1 MNDYCYNINGHIE
14 RNRNGKFT
22 GAISIYGIDL
32 SPIEATF
39 FKDDDGDT
47 YLWLKRSPVMEYDFE
62 TMSYKK
68 RPRRPSFEAYMKKQ
82 MEDDVV
88 AFKGQFMFM
97 RFKFSIV
104 GVWDTVIGKDKSRM
118 NLFVERLPMSQQTIL
133 NDINERKR
141 KEKTC

>member
-1 MNDYCYNINGHIE
+1 
-14 RNRNGKFT
+14 
-22 GAISIYGIDL
+22 
-32 SPIEATF
+32 
-39 FKDDDGDT
+39 
-47 YLWLKRSPVMEYDFE
+47 
-62 TMSYKK
+62 
-68 RPRRPSFEAYMKKQ
+68 MKKQ

-118 NLFVERLPMSQQTIL
+118 NLFVDRLPMSQQTIL